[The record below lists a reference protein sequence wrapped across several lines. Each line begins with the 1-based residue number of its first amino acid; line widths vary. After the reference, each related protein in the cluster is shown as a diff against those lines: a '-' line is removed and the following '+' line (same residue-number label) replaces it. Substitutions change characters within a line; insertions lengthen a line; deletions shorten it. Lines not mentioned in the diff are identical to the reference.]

1 MLLEKKNQ
9 FAFSGVVRTIG
20 VQADFAFCI
29 TFGAMTMATAT
40 TTYQV
45 RLTEKEKNDT
55 FGVFQELGMNPAQ
68 AVRLF
73 FREVRQTK
81 SIPFAIQV
89 PNAETLKIFAES
101 DAGIGH
107 NRAKDAADLFKQ
119 LGI

>member
-1 MLLEKKNQ
+1 
-9 FAFSGVVRTIG
+9 
-20 VQADFAFCI
+20 
-29 TFGAMTMATAT
+29 MTTAT

-45 RLTEKEKNDT
+45 RLTTQEKDET

-73 FREVRQTK
+73 FREVRKTK

-89 PNAETLKIFAES
+89 PNAETRKIFAES
-101 DAGIGH
+101 DAGLGH
-107 NRAKDAADLFKQ
+107 NRAKDAKDLFKQ